1 MVYKEQIRYKCNCD
15 LRQFLTIKSVVI
27 LYLLK
32 KLVN

>member
-1 MVYKEQIRYKCNCD
+1 MVYKEQIRYKCNCA
-15 LRQFLTIKSVVI
+15 LGHFLTIKSVVI